1 MEESKSIHV
10 QEKVE
15 AEVNNA
21 ETDSLNNVFRAAGIG
36 LGENDPT
43 EPVLTLRMWVLGIL
57 FCVVAS
63 GLNTLY
69 TLRTPSLTI
78 SASVALLLAYP
89 LGKLWEKT
97 APAWTVPLGSWSFN
111 LNPGPFNTKEH
122 VLIYVMSNLSV
133 YVRLGADVLTEQQM
147 FYKYT
152 AGFRFQFMI
161 TLATF
166 LIGFCLAGL
175 FRGIAVRPRE
185 LIWPGVLG
193 VTALTTTLHGI
204 GQGDVQARYNTWNIS
219 RYAFFTLAFCASFCW
234 YWFPDLIFPA
244 LSNFSFLCWIKPDS
258 MVVNQVFGMKSGM
271 GLLPITLDW
280 SQISYVGS
288 PLLVPTWA
296 IFNVFGGLV
305 FWIWIV
311 AVACYYSNVWNT
323 AYLPFQS
330 SDVFDNTG
338 KVYNV
343 SKIVNAA
350 SGYKLDLAG
359 YEEYSPIYMPA
370 TYALNMFGL
379 SFATLTSLLVW
390 VIVEHREVMITAGRR
405 LPQLIIESFRG
416 RTPLTG
422 SDADEKEDD
431 DVPMWWYL
439 ICCTLSLFIAIF
451 AVEYW
456 DVELRWYG
464 VLLALAV
471 ALVFYAPL
479 AMVYATANLKIN
491 IDIFCRI
498 IAGLV
503 FEGKVLANI
512 WFFDLG
518 YITTIKGLY
527 FAQDMKLAYYCHIP
541 QRPLFLVQATGI
553 LMGTLSSLGVLN
565 WSFANIP
572 HICTSKAPNGFTCP
586 YSRTHFNTSMIWGAI
601 GPRRYF
607 TENNYDA
614 LLYFFLI
621 GAVLPIPV
629 YFLSR
634 RARSKKFEEESED
647 GTRRNLWRY
656 VHVPLFLGGLNYLP
670 PATGMNYGSWVVVGL
685 VFGWVIKRRA
695 QGWWVKYNFVLSA
708 ALDSSVGVAGVV
720 IFLTVYFTGAASGLK
735 WWGTEVYKNTCDW
748 KGCAYLGLPEGG
760 KFGF

>member
-1 MEESKSIHV
+1 MAEAKDVDVLEQKVQAESSS
-10 QEKVE
+10 
-15 AEVNNA
+15 A
-21 ETDSLNNVFRAAGIG
+21 ETDSLNNIFRAAGIG
-36 LGENDPT
+36 LSENDPT

-57 FCVVAS
+57 LCVVAS

-97 APAWTVPLGSWSFN
+97 IPAWNVPLGAWSFN

-147 FYKYT
+147 FYHYA
-152 AGFRFQFMI
+152 AGFGFQFMI

-185 LIWPGVLG
+185 LVWPGVLG
-193 VTALTTTLHGI
+193 VTALCTTLHGI
-204 GQGDVQARYNTWNIS
+204 GQGDVQSRYDTWKIS
-219 RYAFFTLAFCASFCW
+219 RYAFFTLAFCISFCW

-244 LSNFSFLCWIKPDS
+244 LSNFNFPCWIKPDS
-258 MVVNQVFGMKSGM
+258 PVVNQIFGMKSGM

-288 PLLVPTWA
+288 PLLIPSWA
-296 IFNVFGGLV
+296 VLNVFGGLV

-323 AYLPFQS
+323 GYLPFQS
-330 SDVFDNTG
+330 SSVFDNTG
-338 KVYNV
+338 STYNV
-343 SKIVNAA
+343 SRIVNAA
-350 SGYKLDLAG
+350 SHYKLDVAK
-359 YEEYSPIYMPA
+359 YEEYSPVYMPI

-390 VIVEHREVMITAGRR
+390 VILEHRGVMVTAARR
-405 LPQLIIESFRG
+405 LPQLIMDSLPGRG
-416 RTPLTG
+416 KTMTVK
-422 SDADEKEDD
+422 DEEREVR

-439 ICCTLSLFIAIF
+439 ACCALSLFISIF

-456 DVELRWYG
+456 EVELRWYG
-464 VLLALAV
+464 VLLACAV

-498 IAGLV
+498 VAGLV

-541 QRPLFLVQATGI
+541 QRPLFLVQIVGM
-553 LMGTLSSLGVLN
+553 LVGTLSSLGVLN
-565 WSFANIP
+565 WSFANIA

-586 YSRTHFNTSMIWGAI
+586 FSSTHFNTSLIWGAI

-607 TENNYDA
+607 TENNYSA

-621 GAVLPIPV
+621 GAILPVPV

-634 RARSKKFEEESED
+634 RHSSSSEKS
-647 GTRRNLWRY
+647 NIWKY
-656 VHVPLFLGGLNYLP
+656 IHIPLFIGGLNYLP
-670 PATGMNYGSWVVVGL
+670 PATGMNYGSWVIVAL
-685 VFGWVIKRRA
+685 VFGWVIRRRKGA
-695 QGWWVKYNFVLSA
+695 WWTKYNFVLSA
-708 ALDSSVGVAGVV
+708 ALDSSVSVAGVV
-720 IFLTVYFTGAASGLK
+720 IFLAVYFTGAAGHIK
-735 WWGTEVYKNTCDW
+735 WWGTTVYKNTCDW
-748 KGCAYLGLPEGG
+748 KGCPYLGLPDGV
-760 KFGF
+760 KFGV